1 MMRAMPGHVSANRRI
16 TVAFQLGARD
26 RKWSTTA
33 GRGTSRECPVWDTY
47 LPDFRD
53 NLAGSSRPKPDIEEP
68 RALTV
73 ATAPRRRYHS
83 GEMEVQHGVHVS
95 RCGA

>member
-33 GRGTSRECPVWDTY
+33 GRGTSRECPVWDTH

-53 NLAGSSRPKPDIEEP
+53 NLAGSFRPLCK
-68 RALTV
+68 ALHKG
-73 ATAPRRRYHS
+73 RYAKFAI
-83 GEMEVQHGVHVS
+83 M
-95 RCGA
+95 